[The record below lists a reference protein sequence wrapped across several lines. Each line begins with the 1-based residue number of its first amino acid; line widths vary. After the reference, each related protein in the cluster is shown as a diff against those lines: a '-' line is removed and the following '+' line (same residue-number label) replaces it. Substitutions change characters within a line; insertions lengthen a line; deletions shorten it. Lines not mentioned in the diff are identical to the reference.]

1 MDKDEDSN
9 IHKARDRSA
18 SAGGTACPEVDG
30 RDSAIRVLDSHG
42 SSKRQAADLAYRPRR
57 KCAQQGYVVVV
68 IFLRHA
74 RHNSQTTLPT
84 HGKQGWSWHP
94 YRMPVPVLR
103 YIGRRRTWRCRPLPV
118 SLKLA
123 SVGSWRKITITL
135 IALGQR
141 FRPGVNECKRLDYN
155 SYHFRGVV
163 CLEMHASWHWL
174 RHVVRP
180 TLFVPRVR
188 VRRRRRLDRVSA

>member
-42 SSKRQAADLAYRPRR
+42 SSKRQAADLAYRHRR

-74 RHNSQTTLPT
+74 RHNSQTTLRT

-103 YIGRRRTWRCRPLPV
+103 FVVGGAGIGGAALFLYRLNWHQ
-118 SLKLA
+118 
-123 SVGSWRKITITL
+123 SVVGEKSPFHQQCGR
-135 IALGQR
+135 
-141 FRPGVNECKRLDYN
+141 ECKRLFT
-155 SYHFRGVV
+155 STWLWLPKTPHF
-163 CLEMHASWHWL
+163 L
-174 RHVVRP
+174 RESIHVQDSSHPLCFDNDLRKNVGG
-180 TLFVPRVR
+180 
-188 VRRRRRLDRVSA
+188 

>member
-42 SSKRQAADLAYRPRR
+42 SSKRQAADLAYRHRR

-74 RHNSQTTLPT
+74 RHNSQTTLRT

-103 YIGRRRTWRCRPLPV
+103 FVVGGAGIGGAALFLYRLNWHQ
-118 SLKLA
+118 
-123 SVGSWRKITITL
+123 SVIVVTRDYTQNPSMSA
-135 IALGQR
+135 IA
-141 FRPGVNECKRLDYN
+141 
-155 SYHFRGVV
+155 
-163 CLEMHASWHWL
+163 
-174 RHVVRP
+174 
-180 TLFVPRVR
+180 
-188 VRRRRRLDRVSA
+188 